1 MRSKGSPLDSPGLFR
16 FVSGRNRHWCC
27 LISIQ
32 YSQNLK
38 NTWMTFFYCRMKKLK
53 GTDHPTLWDLIKSL
67 RQEDMVARLDIVNT
81 ALGNPP
87 RKITKRIYR
96 ELSRR
101 LKELI
106 RQYDQQEINMEAF
119 LQGVG
124 YNIRWK
130 APAHHVAN
138 WSVCSRSK
146 RRINTN
152 FLSHFIITRF
162 TNLLLSIF
170 VHCCSATREKF
181 CNL

>member
-1 MRSKGSPLDSPGLFR
+1 
-16 FVSGRNRHWCC
+16 
-27 LISIQ
+27 
-32 YSQNLK
+32 
-38 NTWMTFFYCRMKKLK
+38 MTFFSCRMKKLK

-124 YNIRWK
+124 FNIRWK

-138 WSVCSRSK
+138 
-146 RRINTN
+146 
-152 FLSHFIITRF
+152 
-162 TNLLLSIF
+162 
-170 VHCCSATREKF
+170 
-181 CNL
+181 